1 MRSFHLMVAVIY
13 EYTILAPSLLVPL
26 IVGSALLIERMD
38 ATIIATSLPEL
49 ARHFG
54 YDVLTL
60 KLALTSYVISLAIFI
75 PISGWLADKIGAR
88 TVFRSAML
96 TFMLGSVMCALS
108 TSLWM
113 FVIARF
119 LQGVGGAMM
128 LPIGRLV
135 IFRSVSKEEFVKA
148 ISFLAIPS
156 LIGPVIGPPLG
167 GFITTYFHWRWIFVL
182 NVPICLLGLYFAG
195 KYIQNFRESEMKPLD
210 VQGFILSAG
219 AGGLLMSAFSFLGS
233 DLIPHSWVAIM
244 FLVGAVMLYL
254 CYRHSLR
261 VEAPLIDF
269 RLFAIPSFKA
279 SVLGGSLFR
288 FGLGAVPFLLP
299 LALQE
304 GLNLTPFHSGMIT
317 CASAF
322 GALFMKA
329 LASSVL
335 RRFGFRRVLMVNA
348 VFAGMAIAVY
358 SLFTLNTPYAVMFSV
373 VLLGGFFPSLQFT
386 CLNALA
392 YADIKDHDAGAAT
405 SLASVVQQLS
415 LGMGVVIAGLV
426 IQITTTV
433 HGHATLMPSD
443 FWPAFLII
451 GLFPVLSVPLMRQL
465 PPNAGMALTKVSK

>member
-1 MRSFHLMVAVIY
+1 M
-13 EYTILAPSLLVPL
+13 APSLIVPL
-26 IVGSALLIERMD
+26 IVGSALLVERMD

-60 KLALTSYVISLAIFI
+60 KLALTSYVVSLGIFI
-75 PISGWLADKIGAR
+75 PISGWVADKIGAR
-88 TVFRSAML
+88 TVFRAAMV
-96 TFMLGSVMCALS
+96 TFMVGSVLCAVS

-113 FVIARF
+113 FVGARF

-182 NVPICLLGLYFAG
+182 NIPICILGLYLAG
-195 KYIQNFRESEMKPLD
+195 KYIQNFREEDVKPLD
-210 VQGFILSAG
+210 VKGFLLSAG
-219 AGGLLMSAFSFLGS
+219 AGGLLMSGFSFLGS
-233 DLIPHSWVAIM
+233 PLVPHELVAAM
-244 FLVGAVMLYL
+244 CVVGGILLYL
-254 CYRHSLR
+254 CFRHAR
-261 VEAPLIDF
+261 VAPAPLIDF
-269 RLFAIPSFKA
+269 RLLAIPSFRA

-304 GLNLTPFHSGMIT
+304 GLHMNPFHSGMIT

-329 LASSVL
+329 LASDVL
-335 RRFGFRRVLMVNA
+335 RRYGFRRVLMVNGVLTGISIA
-348 VFAGMAIAVY
+348 VFG
-358 SLFTLNTPYAVMFSV
+358 LFTVDTPYMVMFAI

-392 YADIKDHDAGAAT
+392 YADIKDQDAGAAT

-426 IQITTTV
+426 IQMTNMV
-433 HGHATLMPSD
+433 SGHATLMASD

-451 GLFPVLSVPLMRQL
+451 GMFSVLSVPMMRQL
-465 PPNAGMALTKVSK
+465 PPNAGMGLTKHLK